1 MLRPY
6 VYSHRMKPNLTP
18 CNAYT
23 ESAVNEL
30 ATEFPDF
37 IYFYDEDDMET
48 FLKAVNYDRAIEL
61 LKYAQRIRVFGGKE
75 ALTGNAGKGSQAHWD
90 ASCEAFL
97 RSVS

>member
-48 FLKAVNYDRAIEL
+48 FLK
-61 LKYAQRIRVFGGKE
+61 YAQRIRVFGGKE